1 MLDAYS
7 KLIFCS
13 KVAQK
18 GKICSR
24 LLEPRK
30 LLRTPKVAQT
40 LPSTI
45 GRGLQRIQRNR
56 PTPRN
61 KVRARLLA
69 NDSARRPATP
79 YPKSRPYS
87 RISGPVFGEKEEVA
101 DQLSLWKI
109 PHRSLLPCRGAS
121 NFHVLLSQRFHRPH
135 RFQNGEFLRLSSLT
149 NQSAKPK
156 DLKCSFW
163 PYNDV

>member
-1 MLDAYS
+1 MLKS
-7 KLIFCS
+7 CS
-13 KVAQK
+13 EGQ
-18 GKICSR
+18 ILSR

-69 NDSARRPATP
+69 NDSARRPATL

-121 NFHVLLSQRFHRPH
+121 NFHVEGDRGAGARENRGREAGDCDPPVPPTSMYSCHSVFIDHIVFRTANF
-135 RFQNGEFLRLSSLT
+135 
-149 NQSAKPK
+149 
-156 DLKCSFW
+156 
-163 PYNDV
+163 